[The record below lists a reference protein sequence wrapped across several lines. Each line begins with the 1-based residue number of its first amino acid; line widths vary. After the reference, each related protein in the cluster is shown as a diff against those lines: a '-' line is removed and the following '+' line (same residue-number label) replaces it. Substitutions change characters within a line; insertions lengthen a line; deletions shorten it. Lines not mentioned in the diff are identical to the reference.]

1 MSTCRGKDLGGG
13 FKEDLGSGYATGY
26 GGKGWFDGKE
36 IDDALGLKH
45 IGKGYATN
53 QAGVLLYKGE
63 QIDGISRLRQIEHL
77 DDDWSRCDATKYL
90 YRGELMTKEEARRR
104 GCEQA
109 QA

>member
-1 MSTCRGKDLGGG
+1 MRQDI
-13 FKEDLGSGYATGY
+13 Y

-45 IGKGYATN
+45 IGRDYATN

-63 QIDGISRLRQIEHL
+63 QIDGISRLRQIKHL

-90 YRGELMTKEEARRR
+90 YRGELMSKEEARQC